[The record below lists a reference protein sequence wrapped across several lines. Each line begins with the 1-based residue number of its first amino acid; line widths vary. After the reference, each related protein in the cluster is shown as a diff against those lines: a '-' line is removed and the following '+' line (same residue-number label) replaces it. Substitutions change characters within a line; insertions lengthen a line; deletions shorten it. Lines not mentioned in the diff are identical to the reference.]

1 MIQNNQCPYK
11 KGRLELR
18 DRHAQREDNEKTQ
31 EGGSLMNGGMLPQAK
46 EHQGLLTIPEVR
58 RGEEGFPH

>member
-11 KGRLELR
+11 KQRFKLR

-31 EGGSLMNGGMLPQAK
+31 EGGGLVNGVMLPQAK
-46 EHQGLLTIPEVR
+46 DC
-58 RGEEGFPH
+58 